1 MGCFISQTNT
11 HGLKDLE
18 LFTSDHIRM
27 DPRTADF
34 GPCSMDG

>member
-1 MGCFISQTNT
+1 MFYQPDFTT

-18 LFTSDHIRM
+18 LFTSEHIRM

-34 GPCSMDG
+34 EPCSMDG